1 MLCLYCNLNL
11 SLTYAEPVKWQSK
24 DTYDLFLFCLTKQI
38 VNVRKLSY
46 WFVSALEIV
55 SLFHDDDLK
64 LGKII

>member
-11 SLTYAEPVKWQSK
+11 SLTYAEPVSGKVRIHMICFYFASQ
-24 DTYDLFLFCLTKQI
+24 QI

-55 SLFHDDDLK
+55 SLFHDDLK
-64 LGKII
+64 LSKII